1 MTSLWRDFDVKEKRK
16 MKHNWGRMWV
26 KGKFLKT
33 GSKESSKK
41 EDSGGK
47 RGTITEQSLGQEYP
61 LEDEM
66 ATHSSVLAWRIPRT
80 EEPGGLQ
87 STGSQ
92 RVRHD

>member
-26 KGKFLKT
+26 KGKFLKQDPKNPVRRRT
-33 GSKESSKK
+33 LGE
-41 EDSGGK
+41 K

-61 LEDEM
+61 LDDEM

-80 EEPGGLQ
+80 EGPGGLQ
-87 STGSQ
+87 STG
-92 RVRHD
+92 